1 MHMVF
6 QNDIS
11 GNKHH
16 MTHSQEGQI
25 SMCSVSKKKKK
36 KTTLLWIVD
45 VLTGLKI
52 VTA

>member
-1 MHMVF
+1 MVF

-16 MTHSQEGQI
+16 MTHSQEG
-25 SMCSVSKKKKK
+25 KKKKK
-36 KTTLLWIVD
+36 KKTLLWIVD